1 MTLVGARG
9 VVPVNVLGRG
19 ADRWGL
25 LALVLVLLVWKRVWV
40 WLLLLV
46 LVLVFRLRL
55 KERREVGTFR
65 CISAFFRHVFF
76 FSLLPFPASHTLS
89 FIHTHTQ
96 SLSLPLALSCCCRR
110 TRKRCR
116 NWNRKL
122 ETGDWRPLRTN
133 NVTGVIGTVLADG
146 TVQRRPDQEPN
157 GSYTFFVG
165 PLGFGAPCRA
175 WAVQA
180 IIRVISVMS
189 ECPPM
194 QLPGAGRC
202 SQVRNLALATA
213 ARRRASTHKARAGAG
228 APCALRLWGS
238 GDGGAR

>member
-1 MTLVGARG
+1 MVGARG

-25 LALVLVLLVWKRVWV
+25 LVLVLVLLVRKRVWI
-40 WLLLLV
+40 WLLMLV

-65 CISAFFRHVFF
+65 CISAFFRHVCFF
-76 FSLLPFPASHTLS
+76 FLPFLPASLS
-89 FIHTHTQ
+89 HSFTHTHN
-96 SLSLPLALSCCCRR
+96 LSPSPSFLLLQQV
-110 TRKRCR
+110 TKRNGAR
-116 NWNRKL
+116 NWNWKL

-133 NVTGVIGTVLADG
+133 NVTGLLVQYWQDG

-180 IIRVISVMS
+180 IRDDQCD
-189 ECPPM
+189 E
-194 QLPGAGRC
+194 
-202 SQVRNLALATA
+202 
-213 ARRRASTHKARAGAG
+213 
-228 APCALRLWGS
+228 
-238 GDGGAR
+238 